1 MYMQG
6 VKCMSHALGREGLD
20 GMGDGGWAAEVG
32 WSPWLLTLEDC
43 PCRALYNPCV
53 QFRRGQEITHI
64 ITALADQSDS
74 GLYL

>member
-1 MYMQG
+1 ME
-6 VKCMSHALGREGLD
+6 AGLQRWD
-20 GMGDGGWAAEVG
+20 R
-32 WSPWLLTLEDC
+32 SPWLLTLEDC

-53 QFRRGQEITHI
+53 QFRRGQEITHM

>member
-1 MYMQG
+1 MYMQC
-6 VKCMSHALGREGLD
+6 VKCMSHALGRD
-20 GMGDGGWAAEVG
+20 GTGGVTEVG
-32 WSPWLLTLEDC
+32 QQRWGGSPWLLTLEDC

-53 QFRRGQEITHI
+53 QLRRGQEITHM